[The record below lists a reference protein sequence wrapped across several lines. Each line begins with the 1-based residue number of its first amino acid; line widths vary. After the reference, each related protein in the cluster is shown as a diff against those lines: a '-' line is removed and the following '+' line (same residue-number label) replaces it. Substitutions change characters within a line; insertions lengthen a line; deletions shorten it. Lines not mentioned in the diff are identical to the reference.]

1 MKEINSK
8 SNYAQGTGEYVDP
21 DIVLQVL
28 SIVSQSRFTKK
39 ANVQS
44 GPQASFSKFSVCS

>member
-21 DIVLQVL
+21 DIVLQGNEGHYNETHMDRYAFADEIL
-28 SIVSQSRFTKK
+28 K
-39 ANVQS
+39 AKRS
-44 GPQASFSKFSVCS
+44 PSKS